1 MLTSSYGWKAKQQ
14 VVPNNGLQP
23 APCLAS
29 LGEATAEPG
38 RLGSA
43 VMSNRQR
50 SIARRWFSEW
60 TPDPPVYG
68 RATEWLMNLVEYKP
82 ERAWDFI
89 LTLVDNAPNEDA
101 LGWVAAGPLEDLLCE
116 HGPTFIDRV
125 EAIATNNARFKACL
139 PKVWARIG
147 WTPQPTVA
155 LGVWQAVH
163 DSD

>member
-1 MLTSSYGWKAKQQ
+1 

-139 PKVWARIG
+139 PKVWGENRMDPSTYG
-147 WTPQPTVA
+147 RLRRVA
-155 LGVWQAVH
+155 GVH